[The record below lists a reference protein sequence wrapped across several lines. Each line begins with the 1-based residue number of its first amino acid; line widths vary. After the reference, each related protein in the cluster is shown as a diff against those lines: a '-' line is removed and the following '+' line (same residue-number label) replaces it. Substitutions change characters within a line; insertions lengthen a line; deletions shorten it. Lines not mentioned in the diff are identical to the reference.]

1 MRRAVVSSVDSCL
14 FHWPAGLVRKVALS
28 MIAIIAV
35 AGAPIH
41 SAMSKDPA
49 LPAGLDP
56 GGTAIALISEGVDY
70 TDPEIANRLARDGEG
85 LLIGW
90 DFIDNDP
97 YPYPTAPSV
106 LDNGPSGTEL
116 AKSLLKVYRNGRLVP
131 LRIDITDPTSIA
143 KAAAFVARTPARIVA
158 VPQSSQDAKA
168 WEAFRKVAE
177 QTPGT
182 VYVVSA
188 GKGAVDGTA
197 EVWPAS
203 FRLPNAISIGAFSDT
218 TAAVT
223 LVPTK
228 TPIDAWM
235 VRRGASMFEGITGG
249 VAAAMTGAEAVAT
262 AAGQI
267 ACAQHGKE
275 QVPASDARSLFLMLG
290 RPHKLAN
297 RVMVH
302 DPMCWYGGTRY

>member
-1 MRRAVVSSVDSCL
+1 MKRSTNSPARRCLLARWDRITGHRALLAAVM
-14 FHWPAGLVRKVALS
+14 VAFTLG
-28 MIAIIAV
+28 ANHAAV
-35 AGAPIH
+35 A
-41 SAMSKDPA
+41 KDPE

-97 YPYPTAPSV
+97 YPFPAPATV
-106 LDNGPSGTEL
+106 LDNGPNGTDL
-116 AKSLLKVYRNGRLVP
+116 AKALLKVYRNGRLVP
-131 LRIDITDPTSIA
+131 LRIDTTDPDSFA

-158 VPQSSQDAKA
+158 VPHSSQDAKS
-168 WEAFRKVAE
+168 WEPFRTVAE
-177 QTPGT
+177 KTPET
-182 VYVVSA
+182 VYVLSA

-197 EVWPAS
+197 EVWPAA
-203 FRLPNAISIGAFSDT
+203 FRLPNAVSIGAFSDT

-228 TPIDAWM
+228 TPVDAWM
-235 VRRGASMFEGITGG
+235 MRRGASMFEGITGG
-249 VAAAMTGAEAVAT
+249 VAAALTGVEAVAM

-275 QVPASDARSLFLMLG
+275 QVTASEAKSLFLMLG
-290 RPHKLAN
+290 RPHGMAQK
-297 RVMVH
+297 VIVH